1 MRCALEQ
8 IKLLVS
14 QIREI
19 QKSLG
24 IRDKVATV
32 KKMTWC
38 R

>member
-14 QIREI
+14 QIGEI
-19 QKSLG
+19 QKSIG
-24 IRDKVATV
+24 IRDKVATI